1 MYIYY
6 SGGLM
11 IRASVEALC
20 RDDMSEISRDPG
32 TKCLLTLR
40 ERLARP

>member
-1 MYIYY
+1 
-6 SGGLM
+6 M

-20 RDDMSEISRDPG
+20 RSEISRDPG
-32 TKCLLTLR
+32 TKRLLTLR